1 MSRLDEL
8 FHKLLSGSC
17 TQQEKQELY
26 ALLATPEHDT
36 SLQRLLDE
44 AIHSTTEDKAVDE
57 ERAEEILSIILQAR
71 PQQAKRR
78 TLYRTL
84 TITAAA
90 AAAILALAVVTIR
103 QVQPANTATTPVAEI
118 QSEILPATS
127 GAILTLG
134 NGQTIPLDSQGH
146 GVIARQGGTSV
157 KLGKGT
163 LAYDDVQH
171 GEATFNTLSTP
182 RGRVFRVTLPDGSD
196 VWLNA
201 ASSIRYP
208 TSFEGAERTV
218 ELTGE
223 AYFDIRPMAGK
234 PFRVKVGDKTE
245 VQVLGTRFNVSA
257 YGNDA
262 LIATTLL
269 QGKVAV
275 NQKVLQP
282 GEQAQLISE
291 ASAMKIV
298 PADTS
303 QVIAWRNGMFN
314 FENADIREV
323 MKQLERWYDIDVVY
337 ENGVPP
343 LRFGGKMERGL
354 TLQQITR
361 ILAISNVHCRQEGR
375 KLIITP

>member
-26 ALLATPEHDT
+26 ALLATPEHDA
-36 SLQRLLDE
+36 SLQRLLDD
-44 AIHSTTEDKAVDE
+44 AIQATTEDKAVDD
-57 ERAEEILSIILQAR
+57 ERSEEILSIILQAQ
-71 PQQAKRR
+71 PQPAKRR

-90 AAAILALAVVTIR
+90 AAILALAIVTIR
-103 QVQPANTATTPVAEI
+103 QVQPSTQTTTPVADVH
-118 QSEILPATS
+118 SEILPAAS

-146 GVIARQGGTSV
+146 GVIAQQGGAAV

-163 LAYDDVQH
+163 LAYDNVQP
-171 GEATFNTLSTP
+171 GEATFNTLATP

-201 ASSIRYP
+201 ASSLRYP
-208 TSFEGAERTV
+208 TSFDRDERTV

-223 AYFDIRPMAGK
+223 AYFDIRPVAGK
-234 PFRVKVGDKTE
+234 PFRVKVAGKTE

-262 LIATTLL
+262 RIATTLL

-275 NQKVLQP
+275 NRKVLQP
-282 GEQAQLISE
+282 GEQAQLTIG
-291 ASAMKIV
+291 AADMKIV
-298 PADTS
+298 TADTS

-314 FENADIREV
+314 FDNADIREV

-337 ENGVPP
+337 ENGIPP

-354 TLQQITR
+354 TLQQIMR

-375 KLIITP
+375 KLIITQ